1 MKKILLGTTGLVGA
15 AFMFAGVAVAET
27 PKVTVGGFAD
37 FQAGYIS
44 DDSDSNERSHGF
56 RNDTEVIINVDGK
69 SDMGLEYGAEI
80 ALEADV
86 SGDTDNEGLNASRT
100 FIYTGGQWGR
110 IEWGSNVG
118 AEQALKVDASNFA
131 AATGGIDGDWYRFA
145 LSDGNASTTG
155 AIIRPRLT
163 MAHGGLVGGGNGFTA
178 EDTIN
183 ATKITYYTPRYAGFQ
198 AGVSYTPDAT
208 VRGQG
213 VVSTGSTA
221 GSANLLSENGNGY
234 ENVWSGGLH
243 WEGNFEQ
250 FGLALG
256 ATGELGDSKN
266 GGVNGS
272 TEDLRSWQAGG
283 NVTVAGF
290 ILGGSYGS
298 FQDTANLDADYWTA
312 GVGYDF
318 GAFGSSVTYLD
329 STSDLADFQNIVVG
343 VDYKLAPG
351 FTPYVEAS
359 FFDADPQAAGVAD
372 NNGTVVL
379 VGTQLA
385 F

>member
-44 DDSDSNERSHGF
+44 DDSDAGERSTAF

-69 SDMGLEYGAEI
+69 SDAGLEYGAEI

-145 LSDGNASTTG
+145 LSDSNNSTTG
-155 AIIRPRLT
+155 AIVRPRLA
-163 MAHGGLVGGGNGFTA
+163 MAHGGLGGNGFQA

-198 AGVSYTPDAT
+198 AGLSYTPDSQI
-208 VRGQG
+208 RGQG
-213 VVSTGSTA
+213 VNSSTGST
-221 GSANLLSENGNGY
+221 NLLADNDGGF
-234 ENVWSGGLH
+234 ENVVSGGLH
-243 WEGNFEQ
+243 WEGNFDQ
-250 FGLALG
+250 FGLALA
-256 ATGELGDSKN
+256 ATGELGDAELA
-266 GGVNGS
+266 GQ
-272 TEDLRSWQAGG
+272 EDLETWQIGG
-283 NVTVAGF
+283 NVTFAGF
-290 ILGGSYGS
+290 IVGGSYGD
-298 FQDTANLDADYWTA
+298 FQDTIADGDYWTA
-312 GVGYDF
+312 GLGYDF
-318 GAFGSSVTYLD
+318 GPFGTSITYLD
-329 STSDLADFQNIVVG
+329 SETDLADFNNLVLG

-351 FTPYVEAS
+351 FTPYAEVSMFEA
-359 FFDADPQAAGVAD
+359 DD
-372 NNGTVVL
+372 NGANLDNDGTVVL

>member
-44 DDSDSNERSHGF
+44 DDSETNERSHGF
-56 RNDTEVIINVDGK
+56 RNDTEVIINIDGK
-69 SDMGLEYGAEI
+69 SDSGLEYGAEI

-86 SGDTDNEGLNASRT
+86 SGDTDNEGVNASRT

-145 LSDGNASTTG
+145 LSDGNNSTNG
-155 AIIRPRLT
+155 AIIRPRLA
-163 MAHGGLVGGGNGFTA
+163 MAHGGLGGNGFQA

-198 AGVSYTPDAT
+198 AGVSYTPDT
-208 VRGQG
+208 QVRGQG
-213 VVSTGSTA
+213 VANGAAGANTGFLA
-221 GSANLLSENGNGY
+221 DNDGGY
-234 ENVWSGGLH
+234 GDVFSGGVH
-243 WEGNFEQ
+243 WEGNFDQ
-250 FGLALG
+250 FGLALA
-256 ATGELGDSKN
+256 ATGELGDSESALV
-266 GGVNGS
+266 GQQ
-272 TEDLRSWQAGG
+272 DLETWQIGG
-283 NVTVAGF
+283 NVTFAGF
-290 ILGGSYGS
+290 IVGGSYGD
-298 FQDTANLDADYWTA
+298 FRDTIADGDYWTA

-318 GAFGSSVTYLD
+318 GPFGTSITYLD
-329 STSDLADFQNIVVG
+329 SETDLAEFKNLVLG

-351 FTPYVEAS
+351 FTPYAEVSMFEA
-359 FFDADPQAAGVAD
+359 DD
-372 NNGTVVL
+372 NGARLDNDGTVVL

>member
-44 DDSDSNERSHGF
+44 DDSDANERSHGF

-69 SDMGLEYGAEI
+69 SEGGLEYGAEI

-86 SGDTDNEGLNASRT
+86 SGDTDNEGVNASRT

-145 LSDGNASTTG
+145 LSDGNNSTNG
-155 AIIRPRLT
+155 AIIRPRLA
-163 MAHGGLVGGGNGFTA
+163 MAHGGLSGNGFQA

-198 AGVSYTPDAT
+198 AGISYTPDSQ

-213 VVSTGSTA
+213 VNSRNAST
-221 GSANLLSENGNGY
+221 NLLADNDGGY
-234 ENVWSGGLH
+234 ENVFSGGLH
-243 WEGNFEQ
+243 WEGNFDQ
-250 FGLALG
+250 VGLALA
-256 ATGELGDSKN
+256 ATGEIGDN
-266 GGVNGS
+266 
-272 TEDLRSWQAGG
+272 ELAAQQDLETWQIGG
-283 NVTVAGF
+283 NVTYAGF
-290 ILGGSYGS
+290 IFGASYGDYT
-298 FQDTANLDADYWTA
+298 DTIADGDYWTT
-312 GVGYDF
+312 GLGYDF
-318 GAFGSSVTYLD
+318 GAFGTSITYLD
-329 STSDLADFQNIVVG
+329 SETNLAEFNNLVLG

-351 FTPYVEAS
+351 FTPYAEVSMFEAE
-359 FFDADPQAAGVAD
+359 D
-372 NNGTVVL
+372 NGANLDNDGTVVL

>member
-15 AFMFAGVAVAET
+15 AFMFAGVAAAET

-37 FQAGYIS
+37 FQAGYID
-44 DDSDSNERSHGF
+44 DDSDTGERAHAF

-69 SDMGLEYGAEI
+69 SDAGLEYGAEI

-86 SGDTDNEGLNASRT
+86 SGDSDNEGLNASRT

-145 LSDGNASTTG
+145 LADGNASTNG
-155 AIIRPRLT
+155 AIVRPRLAV
-163 MAHGGLVGGGNGFTA
+163 AHGGLGNNGFTA

-183 ATKITYYTPRYAGFQ
+183 ANKITYYTPRYQGFQ
-198 AGVSYTPDAT
+198 VGVSYTPDAG

-213 VVSTGSTA
+213 TA
-221 GSANLLSENGNGY
+221 AGTTNLLADNNGNY
-234 ENVWSGGLH
+234 ENIWSGGIH
-243 WEGNFEQ
+243 WEGNYEQ
-250 FGLALG
+250 VGIALA
-256 ATGELGDSKN
+256 ATGEQGDAET
-266 GGVNGS
+266 GGVFGS
-272 TEDLRSWQAGG
+272 TEDLASYNFGG
-283 NVTVAGF
+283 NLTFAGF
-290 ILGGSYGS
+290 VVGGSYGNYTE
-298 FQDTANLDADYWTA
+298 TANVDAEYWTA
-312 GVGYDF
+312 GFGYDF
-318 GAFGSSVTYLD
+318 GPFGSSVTYLD
-329 STSDLADFQNIVVG
+329 STTDTVDFYNVSVG

-351 FTPYVEAS
+351 FTPYIEAS
-359 FFDADPQAAGVAD
+359 YFQADPAATATARND
-372 NNGTVVL
+372 GTVVL